1 MTRRISSICYKMFV
15 CLSLMLGIFFNLNQT
30 TSRKALLSYYTLQS
44 NIICLIAF
52 LIFLVFEII
61 KKQYKNDM
69 YYLLK
74 GALVVAIAKR
84 AREIAA
90 EAELKGEI
98 LVEKPVDL
106 AVNEY
111 IEGAFRI
118 VEPKECSGKQ
128 DLEYMEAN
136 EAMEDDMSVNA
147 EAFPSGHVTL

>member
-1 MTRRISSICYKMFV
+1 MIKPNMK
-15 CLSLMLGIFFNLNQT
+15 LSNNT
-30 TSRKALLSYYTLQS
+30 TVSYYS
-44 NIICLIAF
+44 
-52 LIFLVFEII
+52 
-61 KKQYKNDM
+61 
-69 YYLLK
+69 
-74 GALVVAIAKR
+74 LVVAIAKR
-84 AREIAA
+84 SREIAA

>member
-1 MTRRISSICYKMFV
+1 MIKPNMK
-15 CLSLMLGIFFNLNQT
+15 LSNNT
-30 TSRKALLSYYTLQS
+30 TVSYYS
-44 NIICLIAF
+44 
-52 LIFLVFEII
+52 
-61 KKQYKNDM
+61 
-69 YYLLK
+69 
-74 GALVVAIAKR
+74 LVVAIAKR
-84 AREIAA
+84 AGEIAA

-136 EAMEDDMSVNA
+136 EAMEDDMSA
-147 EAFPSGHVTL
+147 SADMFPSGHVTL

>member
-1 MTRRISSICYKMFV
+1 MIKPNMK
-15 CLSLMLGIFFNLNQT
+15 LSNNT
-30 TSRKALLSYYTLQS
+30 TVSYYS
-44 NIICLIAF
+44 
-52 LIFLVFEII
+52 
-61 KKQYKNDM
+61 
-69 YYLLK
+69 
-74 GALVVAIAKR
+74 LVVAIAKR
-84 AREIAA
+84 AREIA
-90 EAELKGEI
+90 AELKGEI

>member
-1 MTRRISSICYKMFV
+1 MIKPNMK
-15 CLSLMLGIFFNLNQT
+15 LSN
-30 TSRKALLSYYTLQS
+30 S
-44 NIICLIAF
+44 
-52 LIFLVFEII
+52 
-61 KKQYKNDM
+61 
-69 YYLLK
+69 
-74 GALVVAIAKR
+74 LVVAIAKR

>member
-1 MTRRISSICYKMFV
+1 MIKSNMK
-15 CLSLMLGIFFNLNQT
+15 LSNNT
-30 TSRKALLSYYTLQS
+30 TVSDYS
-44 NIICLIAF
+44 
-52 LIFLVFEII
+52 
-61 KKQYKNDM
+61 
-69 YYLLK
+69 
-74 GALVVAIAKR
+74 LVVAIAKR

-90 EAELKGEI
+90 EAELEGEI

>member
-1 MTRRISSICYKMFV
+1 MIKPNMK
-15 CLSLMLGIFFNLNQT
+15 LSNNT
-30 TSRKALLSYYTLQS
+30 TVSYYS
-44 NIICLIAF
+44 
-52 LIFLVFEII
+52 
-61 KKQYKNDM
+61 
-69 YYLLK
+69 
-74 GALVVAIAKR
+74 LVVAIAKR

-128 DLEYMEAN
+128 DLEYME
-136 EAMEDDMSVNA
+136 ESDAMEDDTSANA
-147 EAFPSGHVTL
+147 EVFPSGHVTQ

>member
-1 MTRRISSICYKMFV
+1 MK
-15 CLSLMLGIFFNLNQT
+15 LSNNT
-30 TSRKALLSYYTLQS
+30 TVSYYS
-44 NIICLIAF
+44 
-52 LIFLVFEII
+52 
-61 KKQYKNDM
+61 
-69 YYLLK
+69 
-74 GALVVAIAKR
+74 LVVAIAKR

-90 EAELKGEI
+90 EEELKGEI

>member
-1 MTRRISSICYKMFV
+1 MIKPNMK
-15 CLSLMLGIFFNLNQT
+15 LSNNT
-30 TSRKALLSYYTLQS
+30 TVSYYS
-44 NIICLIAF
+44 
-52 LIFLVFEII
+52 
-61 KKQYKNDM
+61 
-69 YYLLK
+69 
-74 GALVVAIAKR
+74 LVVAIA
-84 AREIAA
+84 
-90 EAELKGEI
+90 
-98 LVEKPVDL
+98 KPVDL

>member
-1 MTRRISSICYKMFV
+1 MK
-15 CLSLMLGIFFNLNQT
+15 LSNNT
-30 TSRKALLSYYTLQS
+30 TVSYYS
-44 NIICLIAF
+44 
-52 LIFLVFEII
+52 
-61 KKQYKNDM
+61 
-69 YYLLK
+69 
-74 GALVVAIAKR
+74 LVVAIAKR

-128 DLEYMEAN
+128 DLEYMEEN
-136 EAMEDDMSVNA
+136 EAMEDDTEYQNVCGQIWRALTPEEWGNSLVQQYFFRILNGDQFYPDA
-147 EAFPSGHVTL
+147 YELP

>member
-1 MTRRISSICYKMFV
+1 MIKPNMK
-15 CLSLMLGIFFNLNQT
+15 LSNNT
-30 TSRKALLSYYTLQS
+30 TVSYYS
-44 NIICLIAF
+44 
-52 LIFLVFEII
+52 
-61 KKQYKNDM
+61 
-69 YYLLK
+69 
-74 GALVVAIAKR
+74 LVVAIAKR

-111 IEGAFRI
+111 IEGSFKI

-128 DLEYMEAN
+128 DLEYMEENYAL
-136 EAMEDDMSVNA
+136 EDNMSAIA

>member
-1 MTRRISSICYKMFV
+1 MK
-15 CLSLMLGIFFNLNQT
+15 LSNNT
-30 TSRKALLSYYTLQS
+30 TVSYYS
-44 NIICLIAF
+44 
-52 LIFLVFEII
+52 
-61 KKQYKNDM
+61 
-69 YYLLK
+69 
-74 GALVVAIAKR
+74 LVVAIAKR

-128 DLEYMEAN
+128 DLEYME
-136 EAMEDDMSVNA
+136 ESDAMEDDTSANA
-147 EAFPSGHVTL
+147 EVFPSGHVTQ

>member
-1 MTRRISSICYKMFV
+1 MK
-15 CLSLMLGIFFNLNQT
+15 
-30 TSRKALLSYYTLQS
+30 SR
-44 NIICLIAF
+44 
-52 LIFLVFEII
+52 
-61 KKQYKNDM
+61 
-69 YYLLK
+69 
-74 GALVVAIAKR
+74 
-84 AREIAA
+84 
-90 EAELKGEI
+90 
-98 LVEKPVDL
+98 VDL

>member
-1 MTRRISSICYKMFV
+1 MIKPNMK
-15 CLSLMLGIFFNLNQT
+15 LSNNT
-30 TSRKALLSYYTLQS
+30 TVSYYS
-44 NIICLIAF
+44 
-52 LIFLVFEII
+52 
-61 KKQYKNDM
+61 
-69 YYLLK
+69 
-74 GALVVAIAKR
+74 LVVAIEKR